1 MNLRNRKT
9 RETGYYLH
17 THRDSKT
24 GVLKIAV
31 LKDGVPF
38 SEFKP
43 HEPIYDYDSL
53 AGVNEDWEDYKPDE
67 PQIKDEKARKVF
79 REWAE
84 FFGAERFRVTH
95 LFRSGKKGTTIIRST
110 DLTTEPSIELPGYI
124 GEDSEIHTKI
134 ELCGEEKE

>member
-1 MNLRNRKT
+1 MWLRNK
-9 RETGYYLH
+9 
-17 THRDSKT
+17 KT
-24 GVLKIAV
+24 GRVCDAIV
-31 LKDGVPF
+31 RERRKDDGSYSIIVC
-38 SEFKP
+38 
-43 HEPIYDYDSL
+43 PIRKRGPWTILAEYPSL
-53 AGVNEDWEDYKPDE
+53 AKLYEEWEDYKPVE
-67 PQIKDEKARKVF
+67 PLIKDEKARKVF